1 MGSERGSVKGS
12 KGRIPVGHATRDA
25 PNEREEGER
34 ERERNALR
42 DAPRVRDEIGTPCQ
56 TLRE

>member
-34 ERERNALR
+34 EREERPER
-42 DAPRVRDEIGTPCQ
+42 RSESEG
-56 TLRE
+56 